1 MPSTYALA
9 LVFFT
14 LVWLFGIVLGLAAAT
29 PAKTNREY
37 RLLTALMWA
46 DLVVSVLGIILLAAI
61 LVKQCCG

>member
-29 PAKTNREY
+29 PAKTNREF
-37 RLLTALMWA
+37 RLYCALVLA
-46 DLVVSVLGIILLAAI
+46 DLVVSVGAIIWLSAI
-61 LVKQCCG
+61 VVKQCCG